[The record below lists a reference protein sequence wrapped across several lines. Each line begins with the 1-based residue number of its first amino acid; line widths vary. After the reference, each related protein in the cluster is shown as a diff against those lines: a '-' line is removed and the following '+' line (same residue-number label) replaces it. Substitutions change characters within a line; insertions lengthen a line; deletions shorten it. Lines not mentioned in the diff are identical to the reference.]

1 VRRFRARRALRLR
14 LRGFDTL
21 RLFFAAR
28 RRERLTEREEDAA
41 LRLTLT
47 LAEDDGA
54 RGVRARRRRLARR
67 FVLPL
72 RFLDADRFLEAD
84 LRRRDLRRGTGDGD
98 TAGAG
103 ALGTVER
110 LLRARLRRVDR
121 ELRLRLVERAREL
134 RDRRERE
141 RDEAEGLGSGAVGLV
156 AYLFLIRFPARRL
169 SLSSPLRR
177 IPELRDFGAFGVEL
191 RRRRLRRREVRL
203 RDRFDCLTLRARGV
217 ADCDT
222 ESRFALALRF
232 ARNSSFSF
240 MYSLYFLD
248 FWYSFNSLSYFAFSF
263 LAFAA

>member
-1 VRRFRARRALRLR
+1 VRRFLARR
-14 LRGFDTL
+14 
-21 RLFFAAR
+21 
-28 RRERLTEREEDAA
+28 A

-54 RGVRARRRRLARR
+54 RGVRARRRRRRLARR

-72 RFLDADRFLEAD
+72 RFLDAD
-84 LRRRDLRRGTGDGD
+84 LRRRDLRRGIGDGD

-110 LLRARLRRVDR
+110 LLRERRRRVDR

-134 RDRRERE
+134 RDRRERG
-141 RDEAEGLGSGAVGLV
+141 RDEAEGLGNGAPGLG
-156 AYLFLIRFPARRL
+156 ANLFFNRLPALRL
-169 SLSSPLRR
+169 SLSLRR
-177 IPELRDFGAFGVEL
+177 IVGFFDLGAFGVEL
-191 RRRRLRRREVRL
+191 RRRRLRRRAERL

-217 ADCDT
+217 GDCDT
-222 ESRFALALRF
+222 ECRFALALRF

-248 FWYSFNSLSYFAFSF
+248 FWYSFNSLSYFALSF